1 MSNKCVILDLDD
13 TLGDMKSHM
22 HRIIGYYNCGVGCP
36 STWHDFAVEK
46 RLGISW
52 EQLQTH
58 VIEEDV
64 LSRIQPHNGAAE
76 FTKKVKQLG
85 LDVMIMTARQWHPNA
100 EKITSDWLDRNGFHY
115 NHLKVV
121 PISACKSD
129 VILSCKTASNSVLFL
144 DDRVEHCTAVLNK
157 TNVSKVLLYKQ
168 AWNASSDINRV
179 DNYEDVLNIL
189 RNSYEHSNSREEVEV
204 TT

>member
-85 LDVMIMTARQWHPNA
+85 LDVMIMTARQ
-100 EKITSDWLDRNGFHY
+100 
-115 NHLKVV
+115 
-121 PISACKSD
+121 
-129 VILSCKTASNSVLFL
+129 
-144 DDRVEHCTAVLNK
+144 
-157 TNVSKVLLYKQ
+157 
-168 AWNASSDINRV
+168 
-179 DNYEDVLNIL
+179 
-189 RNSYEHSNSREEVEV
+189 
-204 TT
+204 